1 PAMEAPPENPQLEEL
16 FKFDP
21 YLRGYETELRRRYN
35 CLRSEWRR
43 IEEADGIERLSHGY
57 REFGVRVDPDGT
69 VRCQEWAP
77 NAQAVYLRGDFNNWH
92 EDQYPFE
99 KQPFGKWTLVIPPK
113 PDGKPA
119 IEHNS
124 VIKLLIIGPQG
135 QRLDRLSPW
144 APYVTRPPKG
154 APSGTVYEQ
163 RLWNPPKPYKL
174 NVPRPPVPASLR
186 IYEAHVGISS
196 PEERVAT
203 YDYFRESVLPRVR
216 DLGYNCIQLMA
227 VMEHAYY
234 ASFGYQITSFFAASS
249 RYGTPCEL
257 KQLIDAAHSMGI
269 IVLLDIVHSHA
280 SNNTIDGLNQFDGS
294 NNCYFHD
301 GPRGRH
307 DLWDSRLFN
316 YTSLEVLRFLL
327 SNLTWWIEEYGFDGF
342 RFDGCM
348 SMLYH
353 HHGLNH
359 NFSGHYDEYFGMS
372 VDTES
377 LTYLALANW
386 LLHKAHPFVITVAEE
401 VSGLPG
407 LCRPVEHGG
416 YGFDYRLAMAVPDLW
431 IKLLKGVPDQD
442 WDVAK
447 ICFELENRRY
457 GEKAIAY
464 AESHDQALVGDKTIA
479 FWLMDKEMY
488 THMSTLSDPSLII
501 DRGIALHKMI
511 RLITH
516 ALGGEGYL
524 NFIGN
529 EFGHP
534 EWLDFPRLGNGES
547 YYYARRQFN
556 LVDDKLLRYQH
567 LNNFDAAMNLA
578 EARFGWLHRGPGY
591 ITRKHNGDKV
601 VAFERGGL
609 LFAFNWH
616 WASSFTDY
624 RLGVAEPGRY
634 RIVLNTDRP
643 EFGGHNRV
651 DENTQFF
658 TQPGDFDGRGNSLQ
672 LYLPCRCAVVLARE
686 DGAAA

>member
-1 PAMEAPPENPQLEEL
+1 
-16 FKFDP
+16 
-21 YLRGYETELRRRYN
+21 
-35 CLRSEWRR
+35 
-43 IEEADGIERLSHGY
+43 
-57 REFGVRVDPDGT
+57 
-69 VRCQEWAP
+69 
-77 NAQAVYLRGDFNNWH
+77 
-92 EDQYPFE
+92 
-99 KQPFGKWTLVIPPK
+99 
-113 PDGKPA
+113 
-119 IEHNS
+119 
-124 VIKLLIIGPQG
+124 
-135 QRLDRLSPW
+135 
-144 APYVTRPPKG
+144 
-154 APSGTVYEQ
+154 
-163 RLWNPPKPYKL
+163 L

-269 IVLLDIVHSHA
+269 IVLLDI
-280 SNNTIDGLNQFDGS
+280 
-294 NNCYFHD
+294 
-301 GPRGRH
+301 
-307 DLWDSRLFN
+307 
-316 YTSLEVLRFLL
+316 VLRFLL

-578 EARFGWLHRGPGY
+578 EARFGWLHRGP
-591 ITRKHNGDKV
+591 HNGDKV